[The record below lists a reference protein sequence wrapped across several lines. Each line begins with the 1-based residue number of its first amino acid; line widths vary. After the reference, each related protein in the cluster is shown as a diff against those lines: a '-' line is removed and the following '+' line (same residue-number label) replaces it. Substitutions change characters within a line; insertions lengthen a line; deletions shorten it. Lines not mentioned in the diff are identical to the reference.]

1 MHKEGFKNSTGDSFF
16 SGVSMTLEAFNVAS
30 LSELYL
36 EVIPNSTIGAF
47 CDALLRFSVND
58 DETV

>member
-16 SGVSMTLEAFNVAS
+16 CGVSMTSEAFNVAS

-36 EVIPNSTIGAF
+36 EVIPSSTMGAF
-47 CDALLRFSVND
+47 CDALLTFSVQN